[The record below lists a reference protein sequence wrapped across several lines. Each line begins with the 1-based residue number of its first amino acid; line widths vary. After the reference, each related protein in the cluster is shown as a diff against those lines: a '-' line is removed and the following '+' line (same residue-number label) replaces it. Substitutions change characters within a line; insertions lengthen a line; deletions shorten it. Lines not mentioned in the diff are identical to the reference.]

1 MLEEVKEGEDIYDND
16 ITIILQ
22 KKKKNELQKRIDRYI
37 DPTPGKPNPDLQ

>member
-22 KKKKNELQKRIDRYI
+22 KKKKNELQKRIDGYFVS
-37 DPTPGKPNPDLQ
+37 TLGKSNPDLQ